1 MLTIRQAT
9 LADAHRLLEIYAP
22 YVEETAISFEYV
34 APSVKEFQRRISTIM
49 QRYPYLVAE
58 ENGMVIGYAY
68 ASAFKEREAF
78 RMTVETSVYVDTCC
92 KQKGIGRQLYS
103 ALGECLRANG
113 IQSMCACIAYTNEAD
128 DPYLPDGSI
137 AFHERLGFHKVAHF
151 HRCGWK
157 FSRWYDIVW
166 MEKLLC
172 ED

>member
-9 LADAHRLLEIYAP
+9 LADAPRLLDIYAP
-22 YVEETAISFEYV
+22 YVEKTAISFEYV
-34 APSVKEFQRRISTIM
+34 APSLEEFQKRISSIM

-58 ENGMVIGYAY
+58 ENGKVLGYAY

-78 RMTVETSVYVDTCC
+78 RLTVETSVYVDAACR
-92 KQKGIGRQLYS
+92 QRGIGRQLYA
-103 ALGECLRANG
+103 ALEQSLRSNG
-113 IQSMCACIAYTNEAD
+113 FQSMCACIAYTDNDD
-128 DPYLPDGSI
+128 DPYLPDGSV
-137 AFHERLGFHKVAHF
+137 AFHERLGFKRVAHF

-172 ED
+172 EY